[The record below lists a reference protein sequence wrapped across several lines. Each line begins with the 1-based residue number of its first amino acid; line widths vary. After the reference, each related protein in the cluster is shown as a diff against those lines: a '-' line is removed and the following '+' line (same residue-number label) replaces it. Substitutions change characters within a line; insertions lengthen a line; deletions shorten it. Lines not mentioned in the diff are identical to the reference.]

1 MEKVGCYIHIP
12 FCHKKCY
19 YCDFCAYMN
28 VENRIDNYINN
39 LTREIELYQDKLC
52 VDIDS
57 IYLGGGTPSYI
68 DSKYIES
75 IVKTLHNFNLDNLK
89 EFTIECNPNSINKDK
104 LLLYKD
110 LGINRISLGV
120 QSFDDKVL
128 RSIGRDH
135 SSEIAISDI
144 ELIRNTGFDN
154 LSFDLML
161 NLPNQDYKSIKN
173 DLNIVKSIS
182 PEHIS
187 WYSLIV
193 EEGSRFYTLN
203 KKGKLNLMDDDIEV
217 DIFDE
222 LIENLDQIGLKR
234 YEISNF
240 AKKGFES
247 YHNKK
252 YWEGNGYIAFG
263 MSAAGYLG
271 NYRYNNTKNFIHYNN
286 MINKNKLPIEN
297 IEIIESQE
305 KEIEYIIFKLRE
317 ISGINLKAFKDKF
330 GVDFIDKYKDEI
342 NQFIDLDYFIIDD
355 NFRFSKKGMDLS
367 NQFLSLII

>member
-120 QSFDDKVL
+120 QSFDDEVL

-286 MINKNKLPIEN
+286 MINKNKLTIEN

-330 GVDFIDKYKDEI
+330 GVDFIDKYEDEI

>member
-263 MSAAGYLG
+263 MSAAGYFG

-330 GVDFIDKYKDEI
+330 GVDFIDKYEDEI

>member
-120 QSFDDKVL
+120 QSFDDEVL

>member
-104 LLLYKD
+104 LLLYND